1 MFYGPQILNEFGT
14 VCRES
19 FILWVLHRISIKGR
33 TMPTISMFYG
43 ILIRMFFMDAEKHHL
58 PHIHADYQG
67 QIGIYS
73 IADGTLLAGE
83 LPPSK
88 HKLVVAWI
96 EIHKEDLLADWELA
110 VKGKKPFAI
119 KGLDQ

>member
-1 MFYGPQILNEFGT
+1 
-14 VCRES
+14 
-19 FILWVLHRISIKGR
+19 
-33 TMPTISMFYG
+33 
-43 ILIRMFFMDAEKHHL
+43 MFFRDIDKHHT

-67 QIGIYS
+67 QVATYS
-73 IADGTLLAGE
+73 IPEGHLLAGE

-96 EIHKEDLLADWELA
+96 EIHRDDLLADWMLA
-110 VKGKKPFAI
+110 ANGKKPFPI